1 MQGPKEWQWD
11 PFRHASPATGLVQ
24 GATVEYRK
32 VAHLSK
38 ELLFAKGPIFHDL
51 HLGCSSTCP
60 NDSSVLFIAAG

>member
-1 MQGPKEWQWD
+1 VEGPKGWQCD
-11 PFRHASPATGLVQ
+11 PSGHASPVTGLAQ
-24 GATVEYRK
+24 GATVEYRT

-38 ELLFAKGPIFHDL
+38 ELLFAKGPIFPDL